1 MKLGMPI
8 VPASNKDA
16 ARLANQYARAF
27 IIEGATQ
34 LINNSY
40 PIDKK
45 KSLSEAVKTI
55 REKSQEAASS
65 WLEFDYY
72 IYEFYKSI
80 ECSKKYSIGNCNE
93 LSELALDYI
102 AHYAPHINAEVFQ
115 LVGGNHVVL
124 VVGRQKGSDPKKPET
139 WGKDAYICDP
149 WSDDVYPASEYL
161 SRTKNY
167 YQKYDEV
174 LDVYTNHIEDFNPSK
189 HTFSPI
195 RNYNTNYI
203 RKYNTQ
209 EHIGAVYDL
218 FQKKQQIIVAAAVNL
233 EKALIEIANKLEKKS
248 GVHNEKYQIIQSKI
262 KQLKS
267 TTEQLT
273 RDFAKPVDE
282 SNNYYE
288 IISQLDKTLRQSIKT
303 YFKAAEITK
312 EEAVALAK
320 PVEKSGRH
328 GFFQSKD
335 NVVSKINDALEVS
348 SDMLRKVTVKKSP

>member
-1 MKLGMPI
+1 MKLGLPI
-8 VPASNKDA
+8 VPYSNKDA
-16 ARLANQYARAF
+16 AQLANKYAREF
-27 IIEGATQ
+27 IIEGGTQ

-45 KSLSEAVKTI
+45 KSLSDAVKAI

-72 IYEFYKSI
+72 IYEFYQSI

-93 LSELALDYI
+93 LAELALDYI

-115 LVGGNHVVL
+115 LLGGNHVVL
-124 VVGRQKGSDPKKPET
+124 VVGIQKGSDYDPKKPET

-149 WSDDVYPASEYL
+149 WSDDVYPASEYR

-167 YQKYDEV
+167 YQEYDKI
-174 LDVYTNHIEDFNPSK
+174 LDVYTNHVEDFNPSK

-195 RNYNTNYI
+195 RNYNADYI

-209 EHIGAVYDL
+209 EHIVAVYGL
-218 FQKKQQIIVAAAVNL
+218 FQKKQQIVVGAAVNL
-233 EKALIEIANKLEKKS
+233 EKALIEIANKLEKKY
-248 GVHNEKYQIIQSKI
+248 GVGHEKYQIIQRKI
-262 KQLKS
+262 KQLQS
-267 TTEQLT
+267 ATEQLT
-273 RDFAKPVDE
+273 RDFAKPIDE

-303 YFKAAEITK
+303 YAKAAEITK
-312 EEAVALAK
+312 EEAIALAK
-320 PVEKSGRH
+320 PDVRSGRH
-328 GFFQSKD
+328 RFFHSNYD
-335 NVVSKINDALEVS
+335 VVSKLNDALEES
-348 SDMLRKVTVKKSP
+348 SDMLKNVVVKK